1 MSRDVVVRDV
11 VVTLPGGKR
20 VDAQLGAHLIRTD
33 QPASSGGEDS
43 APSPFQLF
51 LAAIGTCAG
60 IYVAGFCQKRG
71 LATEGIRLHQRN
83 HLDRETGALTR
94 VEIDIE
100 VPPGFPEK
108 YLEALVRV
116 ADQCAVK
123 KAIQAQPVFEVKA
136 IVAPQRS

>member
-1 MSRDVVVRDV
+1 MSSEM

-20 VDAQLGAHLIRTD
+20 VDTQIGSHVIRTD
-33 QPASSGGEDS
+33 QPVSNGGEDT
-43 APSPFQLF
+43 APAPFSLF
-51 LAAIGTCAG
+51 LASIGTCAG

-71 LATEGIRLHQRN
+71 LPTEGIRLVQRN
-83 HLDRETGALTR
+83 RIDPETGVLAG
-94 VEIDIE
+94 VAIDIE

-123 KAIQAQPVFEVKA
+123 KAIQAQPVFEVRA
-136 IVAPQRS
+136 VVAR